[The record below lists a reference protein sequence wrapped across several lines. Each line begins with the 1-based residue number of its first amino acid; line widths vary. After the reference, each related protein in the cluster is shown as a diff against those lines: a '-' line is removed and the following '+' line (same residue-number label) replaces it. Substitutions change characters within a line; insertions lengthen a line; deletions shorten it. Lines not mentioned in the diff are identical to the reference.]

1 MLWKIHLIHLTL
13 ETDLALV
20 KDFHDEANM
29 NANPNY
35 VNIYDTV
42 VVKLTQTPNDPVLQ
56 HRAVL
61 ALARAGSL
69 DFAWAEY
76 RRYGLDKIATH
87 QDAKL
92 LEDIMGLGARLLKD
106 LFLTSSGKA
115 ARDYALQS
123 SEKYEAAFKLT
134 GGFYSGI
141 NAATMGLMGGMDAA
155 MIASRAQNIMRQL
168 PPLTE
173 LDKETLYFIEATRA
187 EALLLLGE
195 TYKARNVL
203 RGAIRHDPQN
213 YAAHASTLRQFK
225 MILEKG
231 QNEGLNE
238 DMDWLSIFEPPK
250 PAHFAGHLFKIG
262 PETKVG
268 SLSSAAQD
276 KLKIDISDAIQ
287 LNDIGFG
294 YGSLAAGSDIII
306 AEVLLDEG
314 CALHITLPV
323 QPEVFLTHSVE
334 PFGQDWAARFKRC
347 WDAASSRDVVTH
359 STMWPQ
365 YETDRFSGN
374 ITMGKA
380 ILQAEHLSV
389 DALQLLVWDER
400 QGDKGTARNASDW
413 LAAGRERIVVPYP
426 GPRPENIAAQARPS
440 VAVQA
445 SLFNKTTD
453 QALVFPDIY
462 AAVEKALEIQK
473 NNAHSARIGLHIDIL
488 PSKDLGE
495 DSADTGRELA
505 ANAVPGGVLISEAV
519 VSFLLLNHSDEF
531 SMDYMGRLGSD
542 DGVRAFALKRKG

>member
-1 MLWKIHLIHLTL
+1 M
-13 ETDLALV
+13 
-20 KDFHDEANM
+20 
-29 NANPNY
+29 
-35 VNIYDTV
+35 
-42 VVKLTQTPNDPVLQ
+42 LQ

-76 RRYGLDKIATH
+76 RRYGLDKVTAH

-106 LFLTSSGKA
+106 LFLVSSGKE

-123 SEKYEAAFKLT
+123 SERYETAFKIT

-141 NAATMGLMGGMDAA
+141 NAATMGLMGGMEIA
-155 MIASRAQNIMRQL
+155 MIASRAQDIMRQL

-173 LDKETLYFIEATRA
+173 IDKETLYFIEATRA

-195 TYKARNVL
+195 TYNARNIL
-203 RGAIRHDPQN
+203 RAAIRHDPQN
-213 YAAHASTLRQFK
+213 YTAHASTLRQFK
-225 MILEKG
+225 MIL
-231 QNEGLNE
+231 NRRDE
-238 DMDWLSIFEPPK
+238 DMDWLSSFEPPK
-250 PAHFAGHLFKIG
+250 PAHFAGHLFAVGDKTKI
-262 PETKVG
+262 G
-268 SLSSAAQD
+268 SLSAAAQD

-294 YGSLAAGSDIII
+294 YGSLAAGSDIVI

-323 QPEVFLTHSVE
+323 QPEVFITHSVE
-334 PFGQDWAARFKRC
+334 PFGQDWTARFTRC
-347 WDAASSRDVVTH
+347 WEAASSRDVVTH
-359 STMWPQ
+359 STIWPQ

-389 DALQLLVWDER
+389 AALQLLVWDER
-400 QGDKGTARNASDW
+400 KGDKGTARNASDW
-413 LAAGRERIVVPYP
+413 LDAGRERIVVPYP
-426 GPRPENIAAQARPS
+426 GPRPDKMAAEAPS
-440 VAVQA
+440 TVTVQA
-445 SLFNKTTD
+445 SLFNKDTD
-453 QALVFPDIY
+453 EAFVFSKIY
-462 AAVEKALEIQK
+462 AAVQKALEIQK
-473 NNAHSARIGLHIDIL
+473 HNPHSARIGLHIDIL
-488 PSKDLGE
+488 SLEEADE
-495 DSADTGRELA
+495 VSADTARELA

-519 VSFLLLNHSDEF
+519 VSFLLLNHRSEF
-531 SMDYMGRLGSD
+531 MMDYMGRLGNEDASD

>member
-1 MLWKIHLIHLTL
+1 MKDLLSTYDATVAELTK
-13 ETDLALV
+13 T
-20 KDFHDEANM
+20 
-29 NANPNY
+29 
-35 VNIYDTV
+35 T
-42 VVKLTQTPNDPVLQ
+42 NDPVLQ

-69 DFAWAEY
+69 DFAWSEY
-76 RRYGLDKIATH
+76 QRYCLGKITAH

-106 LFLTSSGKA
+106 LFLASSGKE

-123 SEKYEAAFKLT
+123 SEGYEAAFKLT

-141 NAATMGLMGGMDAA
+141 NAATMGLMGGMDEA
-155 MIASRAQNIMRQL
+155 MIKTRAQEVMRQL

-213 YAAHASTLRQFK
+213 YTAHASTLRQFK
-225 MILEKG
+225 MILERRG
-231 QNEGLNE
+231 E
-238 DMDWLSIFEPPK
+238 DLDWLTLFEPPK

-262 PETKVG
+262 DETKTG
-268 SLSSAAQD
+268 MLSAAAQD

-294 YGSLAAGSDIII
+294 YGSLAAGSDIVI

-314 CALHITLPV
+314 CELHVTLPV
-323 QPEVFLTHSVE
+323 EPEVFMTHSVE
-334 PFGQDWAARFKRC
+334 PYGQEWMARFKNC

-359 STMWPQ
+359 SSMWPQ

-380 ILQAEHLSV
+380 ILQADTLSV
-389 DALQLLVWDER
+389 RALQLLVWDECA
-400 QGDKGTARNASDW
+400 GDKGTARNASDW
-413 LAAGRERIVVPYP
+413 LETGRDRIVVSYP
-426 GPRPENIAAQARPS
+426 GLRSAKAAAPDAS
-440 VAVQA
+440 TVTVQA
-445 SLFNKTTD
+445 SLFNKATGE
-453 QALVFPDIY
+453 AGAFPDIY
-462 AAVEKALEIQK
+462 GAVEKALEIK
-473 NNAHSARIGLHIDIL
+473 SADTHTARIGLHIDIL
-488 PSKDLGE
+488 PLDEGSTVT
-495 DSADTGRELA
+495 ARELA
-505 ANAVPGGVLISEAV
+505 ENAVPGGILVSEAV
-519 VSFLLLNHSDEF
+519 VSFLLLNRGSEF
-531 SMDYMGRLGSD
+531 MMDYMGRLGSSD
-542 DGVRAFALKRKG
+542 AAIEDGIRAFALTRKG